1 MRTFTLTAL
10 IVVSLFTPLGAL
22 ADNTPPPPPGPGQ
35 PGFGAFQQVH
45 EQVDK
50 ARTQARTTMLNAL
63 SQQHRDLL
71 AQVVGGL
78 AVAQTPDINA
88 AAKTLDSALSPSET
102 KAIVDASNAL
112 DQQIK
117 QILEAARP
125 ELGPPGGSAGNRM
138 YVGRPE
144 AASGAGMILL
154 QTALP

>member
-1 MRTFTLTAL
+1 MRNLAMTAL
-10 IVVSLFTPLGAL
+10 IAASLFTPLGAL
-22 ADNTPPPPPGPGQ
+22 ADNTPPPPPGQGL

-63 SQQHRDLL
+63 SPQHRNLL

-78 AVAQTPDINA
+78 AVSQTPDINA
-88 AAKTLDSALSPSET
+88 AAKTLDNELSPGES

-117 QILEAARP
+117 KIMEAARP
-125 ELGPPGGSAGNRM
+125 ECGPPEGTAGNRM
-138 YVGRPE
+138 YVGRPQ
-144 AASGAGMILL
+144 ATSD
-154 QTALP
+154 